1 MSQVKKEKTEK
12 EGQVHL
18 LGHALNILCERKLI
32 DLNSLDEIDQRHL
45 ECILFDKPSVITWRI
60 IDGSQILLSVWWNYD
75 KSNHPQHL
83 EGGYKNK
90 ILLNGLTDDE
100 LQDLRKRTTKKQL
113 IWIEETEQYQTHM
126 PIAEKNKY
134 KDFVGVTCSCWVQGA
149 TREHLHLSK
158 VSPYKSYI
166 RASDRQALTS
176 IPDCVPKGFKLY
188 GKVF

>member
-1 MSQVKKEKTEK
+1 MRLIRDIWSAFYLIN
-12 EGQVHL
+12 HRSL
-18 LGHALNILCERKLI
+18 L
-32 DLNSLDEIDQRHL
+32 
-45 ECILFDKPSVITWRI
+45 

-134 KDFVGVTCSCWVQGA
+134 KDFVGVTCSCWVQGFEA
-149 TREHLHLSK
+149 QWNE
-158 VSPYKSYI
+158 
-166 RASDRQALTS
+166 
-176 IPDCVPKGFKLY
+176 KLL
-188 GKVF
+188 